1 MDKSKRVLS
10 MLLLTCLTAGGLGS
24 LKPVF
29 ADDQLTIASFGG
41 AYQAA
46 QRKVYFEPYAKKAGV
61 KISEEEFN
69 SETSKIRAMVESKSV
84 SWDAVDMDAVGG
96 EQLCAEGA
104 LETIDWK
111 RLGLDRSRFTGADN
125 DCVVP
130 ADFYATVL
138 AYDKDKLPNGPKNL
152 NDLFD
157 TQKFPGKRGLY
168 KSPFGNLEWALIADG
183 VAVKDVYKVL
193 GTSAGVDR
201 ALKKLDTIK
210 KDVVWWQ
217 TGAQA
222 PQLLADGQVVM
233 TSAWNGRIYDAVKNS
248 GKHFEILWDAQELG
262 MNVWVIPKGGPRVDA
277 AYKFIAFVTSGS
289 VQADQ
294 TRYIPYGP
302 ANRDAI
308 AHVDPAVLPHLPT
321 APDHMT
327 HALLIDAAFWGER
340 GDELR
345 QRFTAWLAK

>member
-1 MDKSKRVLS
+1 MV
-10 MLLLTCLTAGGLGS
+10 
-24 LKPVF
+24 
-29 ADDQLTIASFGG
+29 
-41 AYQAA
+41 
-46 QRKVYFEPYAKKAGV
+46 GV
-61 KISEEEFN
+61 
-69 SETSKIRAMVESKSV
+69 
-84 SWDAVDMDAVGG
+84 
-96 EQLCAEGA
+96 QLCAEGV
-104 LETIDWK
+104 LERIDWK
-111 RLGLDRSRFTGADN
+111 KLGLDRARFTGADN
-125 DCVVP
+125 DCAVP

-138 AYDKDKLPNGPKNL
+138 AYNKDWLPNGPKTL

-157 TQKFPGKRGLY
+157 TQKFPGKRGLL

-183 VAVKDVYKVL
+183 VAIKDVYKVL
-193 GTSAGVDR
+193 GTSKGVDR

-217 TGAQA
+217 AGAQA

-233 TSAWNGRIYDAVKNS
+233 TSAWNGRIYEAVKNS
-248 GKHFEILWDAQELG
+248 GRHFETMWDAQELG
-262 MNVWVIPKGGPRVDA
+262 VWVLPKGGPRLDA
-277 AYKFIAFVTSGS
+277 AYKFIAFATSPA

-294 TRYIPYGP
+294 IRYISYGP
-302 ANRDAI
+302 ANKDAI

-327 HALLIDAAFWGER
+327 NALLIDAAFWGER